1 MVGHVFS
8 FRTFLLEEA
17 PRRLHQPALLIIHH
31 HPTVVTTCRCLFAP
45 LFFPTL
51 LFIIVLHPMLC
62 LRFFSWPYVPYVTV
76 TCHVSQRNPFGP
88 NEICHE
94 VG

>member
-31 HPTVVTTCRCLFAP
+31 HPTVTTCRCLFAP
-45 LFFPTL
+45 LFFLHCSL
-51 LFIIVLHPMLC
+51 LLSYILCYASGFFPGLML
-62 LRFFSWPYVPYVTV
+62 PYVTV